1 MDYSN
6 KKINILICDG
16 KCIITKCDSN
26 SSSKIKKD
34 IIKSPNSVE
43 DISMTISQSIDSKIN
58 YNAAKNSNI
67 KKDDLEISIKS
78 IFFSDKKNENKNT
91 LNIKPEFVKNIDFLK
106 EMKLSNDKTTAFSK
120 EQKTNQ
126 IKVLFNDISIN
137 PFNNEINQLTERN
150 EINNNNS
157 NNNSLLNLKIK
168 KIKIQS
174 NEQKKIDKN
183 NNNINKN
190 QLFLPNPGTKNTK
203 KQDLINKFIQN
214 VSHKKYINYN
224 IKQNNNKSKRNH
236 SFTSLNNYNLIKT
249 KKQINHHSSASC
261 LLLSKSIKKKNL
273 SEKNSKNNSPSIINT
288 SGKKSSSFIM
298 NTPIIFKQNKNS
310 ILKNTLIHN
319 KNNTNKSYNNI
330 DTPKINCDSDKN
342 KKIYFK
348 SPTVQF
354 QNKFQI
360 PNLNKN
366 IKTSPSPPR
375 ITSPLISVCNISGL
389 KKKKV
394 CTINNF
400 SNYIKKSKNTNNK
413 NKNNINSYEEQNKS
427 VKNKKVN
434 TMKLFQNY
442 K

>member
-16 KCIITKCDSN
+16 KCIITKCDTN

-58 YNAAKNSNI
+58 YNAPKNSNI

-120 EQKTNQ
+120 EQNTNQ
-126 IKVLFNDISIN
+126 IKVLYNDISIN
-137 PFNNEINQLTERN
+137 PFNNELNQLTERN
-150 EINNNNS
+150 EILNNS

-174 NEQKKIDKN
+174 NEKKNDN
-183 NNNINKN
+183 NNNKN
-190 QLFLPNPGTKNTK
+190 QLFLPNPGNKNTK
-203 KQDLINKFIQN
+203 KQDLLNKFIQN
-214 VSHKKYINYN
+214 VHHKKYTNYN
-224 IKQNNNKSKRNH
+224 IKQNNNKTKRNH
-236 SFTSLNNYNLIKT
+236 SFTSLNNYNLMKT
-249 KKQINHHSSASC
+249 KKQISHHSSASC
-261 LLLSKSIKKKNL
+261 LLLSKSIKKTNH
-273 SEKNSKNNSPSIINT
+273 SEKNSKNNSPSIINS
-288 SGKKSSSFIM
+288 SGKKSTSFIM
-298 NTPIIFKQNKNS
+298 NTPIIIKQNKNS

-330 DTPKINCDSDKN
+330 DTPKINYNTDKN
-342 KKIYFK
+342 NKIYFK
-348 SPTVQF
+348 SPSVQL

-360 PNLNKN
+360 PHLNKN

-375 ITSPLISVCNISGL
+375 ITSPLISACNISGL

-400 SNYIKKSKNTNNK
+400 SNYIKKSKSKNTNNK
-413 NKNNINSYEEQNKS
+413 NKKNNINSYEEQNKS
-427 VKNKKVN
+427 VRNKNLN

>member
-16 KCIITKCDSN
+16 KCIITKCDTN

-34 IIKSPNSVE
+34 IIKSPNSIE

-58 YNAAKNSNI
+58 YNAPKNSNI

-106 EMKLSNDKTTAFSK
+106 EKKLSNDKTTAFSK
-120 EQKTNQ
+120 EQNTNQ
-126 IKVLFNDISIN
+126 IKVLYNDISIN
-137 PFNNEINQLTERN
+137 PFNNELNQLTERN
-150 EINNNNS
+150 EILNNS

-174 NEQKKIDKN
+174 NEKKNDN
-183 NNNINKN
+183 NNNKN
-190 QLFLPNPGTKNTK
+190 QLFLPNPGNKNTK
-203 KQDLINKFIQN
+203 KQDLIHKFFQN
-214 VSHKKYINYN
+214 VQHKKYTNYN
-224 IKQNNNKSKRNH
+224 IKQNNNKTKRNH
-236 SFTSLNNYNLIKT
+236 SFTSLNNYNLMKT

-330 DTPKINCDSDKN
+330 DTPKINYNTDKN
-342 KKIYFK
+342 NKIYFK
-348 SPTVQF
+348 SPSVQL

-360 PNLNKN
+360 PHLNKN

-375 ITSPLISVCNISGL
+375 ITSPLISACNISGL

-400 SNYIKKSKNTNNK
+400 SNYIKKSKSKNTNNK
-413 NKNNINSYEEQNKS
+413 NKKNNINSYEEQNKS
-427 VKNKKVN
+427 VRNKNLN

>member
-16 KCIITKCDSN
+16 KCIITKCDTN
-26 SSSKIKKD
+26 SASKIKKD
-34 IIKSPNSVE
+34 IIKSPNSIE

-58 YNAAKNSNI
+58 YNAPKNSNI
-67 KKDDLEISIKS
+67 KKDDLEISLKS

-137 PFNNEINQLTERN
+137 PFNNELNQLTERN
-150 EINNNNS
+150 EILNNS

-174 NEQKKIDKN
+174 NEEKIYN
-183 NNNINKN
+183 NNNKN
-190 QLFLPNPGTKNTK
+190 QLFLPNPGNKNTK
-203 KQDLINKFIQN
+203 KQDLIHKFFQN
-214 VSHKKYINYN
+214 VQHKKYTNYN
-224 IKQNNNKSKRNH
+224 IKQNNNKTKRNH
-236 SFTSLNNYNLIKT
+236 SFTSLNNYNLMKT

-298 NTPIIFKQNKNS
+298 NTPIIIKQNKNS
-310 ILKNTLIHN
+310 ILKNTLVHN
-319 KNNTNKSYNNI
+319 KNNNNKSYNNI
-330 DTPKINCDSDKN
+330 DTPKINYNTDKS

-348 SPTVQF
+348 SPSVQL

-366 IKTSPSPPR
+366 IKTSPSPPK
-375 ITSPLISVCNISGL
+375 ITNNLISVCNISGL

-400 SNYIKKSKNTNNK
+400 SNYIKKSKNTNIK
-413 NKNNINSYEEQNKS
+413 NKNNINNYEEQNKS
-427 VKNKKVN
+427 VRNKKLN
-434 TMKLFQNY
+434 GMKLFQNY

>member
-16 KCIITKCDSN
+16 KCIITKCDTN
-26 SSSKIKKD
+26 SASKIKKD
-34 IIKSPNSVE
+34 IIKSPNSIE

-58 YNAAKNSNI
+58 YNAPKNSNI
-67 KKDDLEISIKS
+67 KKDDLEISLKS

-120 EQKTNQ
+120 EQNINQ
-126 IKVLFNDISIN
+126 LKVLSNDISIN
-137 PFNNEINQLTERN
+137 PFNNELNKLIERN
-150 EINNNNS
+150 ENINNS
-157 NNNSLLNLKIK
+157 NSNSLLNLKIK

-174 NEQKKIDKN
+174 NEEKIYN
-183 NNNINKN
+183 NNNKN
-190 QLFLPNPGTKNTK
+190 QLFLPNPGNKNTK
-203 KQDLINKFIQN
+203 KQDLIHKFFQN
-214 VSHKKYINYN
+214 VQHKKYTNYN
-224 IKQNNNKSKRNH
+224 IKQNNNKTKRNH
-236 SFTSLNNYNLIKT
+236 SFTSLNNYNLMKT

-298 NTPIIFKQNKNS
+298 NTPIIIKQNKNS

-330 DTPKINCDSDKN
+330 DTPKINYNTDKS

-348 SPTVQF
+348 SPSVQL

-360 PNLNKN
+360 PHLNKN

-375 ITSPLISVCNISGL
+375 ITSPLISACNISGL

-400 SNYIKKSKNTNNK
+400 SNYIKKSKSKNTNNK
-413 NKNNINSYEEQNKS
+413 NKKNNINSYEEQNKS
-427 VKNKKVN
+427 VRNKNLN

>member
-16 KCIITKCDSN
+16 KCIITKCDTN

-58 YNAAKNSNI
+58 YNAPKNSNI

-120 EQKTNQ
+120 EQNTNQ
-126 IKVLFNDISIN
+126 IKVLYNDISIN
-137 PFNNEINQLTERN
+137 PFNNELNQLTERN
-150 EINNNNS
+150 EILNNS

-174 NEQKKIDKN
+174 NEKKNDN
-183 NNNINKN
+183 NNNNKN
-190 QLFLPNPGTKNTK
+190 QLFLPNPGNKNTK
-203 KQDLINKFIQN
+203 KQDLLNKFIQN
-214 VSHKKYINYN
+214 VHHKKYTNYN
-224 IKQNNNKSKRNH
+224 IKQNNNKTKRNH
-236 SFTSLNNYNLIKT
+236 SFTSLNNYNLMKT
-249 KKQINHHSSASC
+249 KKQISHHSSASC
-261 LLLSKSIKKKNL
+261 LLLSKSIKKTNH
-273 SEKNSKNNSPSIINT
+273 SEKNSKNNSPSIINS
-288 SGKKSSSFIM
+288 SGKKSTSFIM
-298 NTPIIFKQNKNS
+298 NTPIIIKQNKNS

-330 DTPKINCDSDKN
+330 DTPKINYNTDKN
-342 KKIYFK
+342 NKIYFK
-348 SPTVQF
+348 SPSVQL

-360 PNLNKN
+360 PHLNKN

-375 ITSPLISVCNISGL
+375 ITSPLISACNISGL

-400 SNYIKKSKNTNNK
+400 SNYIKKSKSKNTNNK
-413 NKNNINSYEEQNKS
+413 NKKNNINSYEEQNKS
-427 VKNKKVN
+427 VRNKNLN

>member
-16 KCIITKCDSN
+16 KCIITKCDTN

-58 YNAAKNSNI
+58 YNAPKNSNI

-120 EQKTNQ
+120 EQNINQ
-126 IKVLFNDISIN
+126 IKVLYNDISIN
-137 PFNNEINQLTERN
+137 PFNNELNQLTERN
-150 EINNNNS
+150 EILNNS

-174 NEQKKIDKN
+174 NEKKNDN
-183 NNNINKN
+183 NNNKN
-190 QLFLPNPGTKNTK
+190 QLFLPNPGNKNTK
-203 KQDLINKFIQN
+203 KQDLLNKFIQN
-214 VSHKKYINYN
+214 VHHKKYTNYN
-224 IKQNNNKSKRNH
+224 IKQNNNKTKRNH
-236 SFTSLNNYNLIKT
+236 SFTSLNNYNLMKT
-249 KKQINHHSSASC
+249 KKQISHHSSASC
-261 LLLSKSIKKKNL
+261 LLLSKSIKKTNH
-273 SEKNSKNNSPSIINT
+273 SEKNSKNNSPSIINS
-288 SGKKSSSFIM
+288 SGKKSTSFIM
-298 NTPIIFKQNKNS
+298 NTPIIIKQNKNS

-330 DTPKINCDSDKN
+330 DTPKINYNTDKN
-342 KKIYFK
+342 NKIYFK
-348 SPTVQF
+348 SPSVQL

-360 PNLNKN
+360 PHLNKN

-375 ITSPLISVCNISGL
+375 ITSPLISACNISGL

-400 SNYIKKSKNTNNK
+400 SNYIKKSKSKNTNNK
-413 NKNNINSYEEQNKS
+413 NKKNNINSYEEQNKS
-427 VKNKKVN
+427 VRNKNLN